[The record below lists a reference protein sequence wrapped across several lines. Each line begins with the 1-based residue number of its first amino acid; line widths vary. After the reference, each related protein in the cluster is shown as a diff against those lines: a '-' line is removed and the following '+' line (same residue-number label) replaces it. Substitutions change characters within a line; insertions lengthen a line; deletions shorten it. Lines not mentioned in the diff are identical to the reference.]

1 MSKTIERIA
10 KTRPGRLKARPIRLT
25 ALLAAAF
32 MVLGSFVFNG
42 TATAQSAG
50 MDRAMVVKQ
59 LLEKHAE
66 KPVGMGIAAN
76 GGIIELFASPD
87 GATWTLIMTMP
98 NGKSVML
105 GSGEDWA
112 GAPVIPVGQKI

>member
-32 MVLGSFVFNG
+32 TVLGSFVFNG

>member
-1 MSKTIERIA
+1 MNTKQRYG
-10 KTRPGRLKARPIRLT
+10 KLRPGARMARLVRL
-25 ALLAAAF
+25 AVILAAVF
-32 MVLGSFVFNG
+32 VVFGSFLLSG
-42 TATAQSAG
+42 GAQAQTAG
-50 MDRAMVVKQ
+50 VDRALVVKQ

-76 GGIIELFASPD
+76 GGIIELFTSPD

-112 GAPVIPVGQKI
+112 GAPVLPDGQKI

>member
-1 MSKTIERIA
+1 MSNTKQRYG
-10 KTRPGRLKARPIRLT
+10 KLRPGARMARLIRPMAI
-25 ALLAAAF
+25 LAAVF
-32 MVLGSFVFNG
+32 VVFGSFLLSG
-42 TATAQSAG
+42 GAQAQTAG
-50 MDRAMVVKQ
+50 VDRALVVKQ

-76 GGIIELFASPD
+76 GGIIELFTSPD